1 MKWSLMPCY
10 KQIPFVDFASLIG
23 KDIELRHIY
32 VSANEDKQYVGT
44 DETVTVTVKR
54 FDVSDDP
61 AYLTYHYVRDDGVS
75 HECSSPADL
84 FIQYDDNAFACLST
98 TGPDYIND
106 IIAMLQKWDNP
117 QAKENIRILEMGF
130 TL

>member
-1 MKWSLMPCY
+1 MPCY

-32 VSANEDKQYVGT
+32 VSANEDKQYVGI

-54 FDVSDDP
+54 FDVSDNP

-84 FIQYDDNAFACLST
+84 FIQYDDNALRPMSGRPARHYQWRQRAEQYANRCQT
-98 TGPDYIND
+98 PGG
-106 IIAMLQKWDNP
+106 
-117 QAKENIRILEMGF
+117 RILPP
-130 TL
+130 

>member
-1 MKWSLMPCY
+1 MEPEEAQLYSIEVPKILSGIVMHCDNRSPLEF
-10 KQIPFVDFASLIG
+10 KNF
-23 KDIELRHIY
+23 DI
-32 VSANEDKQYVGT
+32 SN
-44 DETVTVTVKR
+44 
-54 FDVSDDP
+54 DP

-106 IIAMLQKWDNP
+106 IIAMLRKWDNP